1 MQAGDHLFVLGTAQ
15 SLASIRLL
23 AERRQGLVEAD
34 RAESTLRQ
42 FILHQEQFPEEQQ
55 LLCYALQVEKDWP
68 FVGASIKDSGIKQD
82 WSCLLIGLERELLP
96 IIHPDPNLRL
106 NAGDLLWVLGEQRMG
121 EKLLK
126 EELIHN

>member
-1 MQAGDHLFVLGTAQ
+1 MRCKWKKIGRLWAR
-15 SLASIRLL
+15 ASRIR
-23 AERRQGLVEAD
+23 
-34 RAESTLRQ
+34 
-42 FILHQEQFPEEQQ
+42 
-55 LLCYALQVEKDWP
+55 
-68 FVGASIKDSGIKQD
+68 GIKQE